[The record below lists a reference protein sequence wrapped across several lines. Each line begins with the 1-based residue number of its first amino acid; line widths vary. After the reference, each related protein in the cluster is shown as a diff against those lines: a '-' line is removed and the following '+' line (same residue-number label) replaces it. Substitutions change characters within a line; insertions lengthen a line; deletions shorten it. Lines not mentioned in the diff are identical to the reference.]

1 MFEFEPTTYE
11 ILRYVRIKAGRPAKC
26 IDDTCGFSI
35 GVAKMGWERTGRAR
49 GATRIGFADPMPL
62 CITQRPHNR
71 KAVVAFFIGLLLK
84 ASFHRSPIK
93 KPSDAIGGLL
103 LPDLDS
109 NQDKQNQNLR
119 YYRYTIGQFLRE
131 LPFSKGGYKFTTL
144 SQLLQKRI
152 FWGCLNIH
160 KKR

>member
-11 ILRYVRIKAGRPAKC
+11 ILRYVRIKAGRPAKS

-71 KAVVAFFIGLLLK
+71 KAVVAFFIGLL
-84 ASFHRSPIK
+84 F
-93 KPSDAIGGLL
+93 
-103 LPDLDS
+103 
-109 NQDKQNQNLR
+109 
-119 YYRYTIGQFLRE
+119 
-131 LPFSKGGYKFTTL
+131 
-144 SQLLQKRI
+144 
-152 FWGCLNIH
+152 
-160 KKR
+160 